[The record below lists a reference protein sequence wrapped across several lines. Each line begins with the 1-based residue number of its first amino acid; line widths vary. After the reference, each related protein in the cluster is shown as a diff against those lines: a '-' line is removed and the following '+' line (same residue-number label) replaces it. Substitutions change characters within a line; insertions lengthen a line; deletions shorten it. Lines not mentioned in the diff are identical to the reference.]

1 MRAHPAGRTLVPRRP
16 VSLELGMA
24 TYIVKKHLLERKEM
38 FPFTLML
45 EPLELC
51 NLACNGCGHIQEY
64 KDVFDKRLTVEHCL
78 QAAEDCGAPIVNIPG
93 GEPLIHKQ
101 IGEIVQ
107 GIINQGRFVYL
118 CTNGILMNRAF
129 EKIAAQKRFAFVV
142 HIDGMESVH
151 DHAVDRQ
158 GVFKKATAHIR
169 EAIARGYRVCTNT
182 TIFRGTPAQE
192 YVDLFAYLK
201 GMGVEGC
208 ITSSGY
214 DYESVTH
221 NREQFLARTDTQ
233 KLYSEVHE
241 LCEGLDIPF
250 YNNPLFHEFLQG
262 KREYRC
268 SAWSMPTYTV
278 QGWRSPCYMLAD
290 THMATIKELFEDTDW
305 EAYGTG
311 RDPRCANCLMHCGYE
326 ASTILDAFSKPKD
339 LLALAR
345 G

>member
-1 MRAHPAGRTLVPRRP
+1 
-16 VSLELGMA
+16 
-24 TYIVKKHLLERKEM
+24 
-38 FPFTLML
+38 
-45 EPLELC
+45 
-51 NLACNGCGHIQEY
+51 
-64 KDVFDKRLTVEHCL
+64 
-78 QAAEDCGAPIVNIPG
+78 
-93 GEPLIHKQ
+93 
-101 IGEIVQ
+101 
-107 GIINQGRFVYL
+107 
-118 CTNGILMNRAF
+118 MNRAF

-151 DHAVDRQ
+151 DHAVGRK
-158 GVFKKATAHIR
+158 GVFKKATAHMR

-182 TIFRGTPAQE
+182 TIFRGTPAEE

-201 GMGVEGC
+201 DMGVEGC
-208 ITSSGY
+208 ITSPGY

-221 NREQFLARTDTQ
+221 GREQFLARTDAQ
-233 KLYSEVHE
+233 RRDSEVHE
-241 LCEGLDIPF
+241 LCERLDIPF

-278 QGWRSPCYMLAD
+278 QSWRSPCYMLAD

>member
-1 MRAHPAGRTLVPRRP
+1 MPRRP

-24 TYIVKKHLLERKEM
+24 TYIAKKHLLERKEM

-51 NLACNGCGHIQEY
+51 NLACSGCGRIQEY
-64 KDVFDKRLTVEHCL
+64 KDVFDKRLTVEQCL
-78 QAAEDCGAPIVNIPG
+78 QAAEDCGAPSVNIPG

-107 GIINQGRFVYL
+107 GIIDQGRFVYL
-118 CTNGILMNRAF
+118 CTNGILMDRAF
-129 EKIAAQKRFAFVV
+129 EKITAQKRFAFVV

-151 DHAVDRQ
+151 DQAVDRA
-158 GVFKKATAHIR
+158 GVFKKATAHMR

-182 TIFRGTPAQE
+182 TIFRGTQPQE
-192 YVDLFAYLK
+192 YVDLFVHLK
-201 GMGVEGC
+201 EMGVEGC
-208 ITSSGY
+208 ITSPGF
-214 DYESVTH
+214 DYASVTDQH
-221 NREQFLARTDTQ
+221 QFLARTEAQ
-233 KLYSEVHE
+233 ELYSEVHAR
-241 LCEGLDIPF
+241 CEGLDIPF

-290 THMATIKELFEDTDW
+290 KHVDTIKELFEDTDW
-305 EAYGTG
+305 EAYGTD

-326 ASTILDAFSKPKD
+326 ASTILDAFSSPKD

>member
-1 MRAHPAGRTLVPRRP
+1 MPRRP

-24 TYIVKKHLLERKEM
+24 TYIAKKHLLERKEM

-51 NLACNGCGHIQEY
+51 NLACSGCGRIQEY
-64 KDVFDKRLTVEHCL
+64 KDVFDKRLTVEQCL

-107 GIINQGRFVYL
+107 GIIDQGRFVYL
-118 CTNGILMNRAF
+118 CTNGILMDRAF
-129 EKIAAQKRFAFVV
+129 EKITAQKRFAFVV

-151 DHAVDRQ
+151 DQAVDRA
-158 GVFKKATAHIR
+158 GVFKKATAHMR

-182 TIFRGTPAQE
+182 TIFRGTQPQE
-192 YVDLFAYLK
+192 YVDLFVHLK
-201 GMGVEGC
+201 EMGVEGC
-208 ITSSGY
+208 ITSPGF
-214 DYESVTH
+214 DYASVTDQH
-221 NREQFLARTDTQ
+221 QFLARTEAQ
-233 KLYSEVHE
+233 ELYSEVHAR
-241 LCEGLDIPF
+241 CEGLDIPF

-268 SAWSMPTYTV
+268 SASSMPTYTV

-290 THMATIKELFEDTDW
+290 KHVDTIKELFEDTDW
-305 EAYGTG
+305 EAYGTD

-326 ASTILDAFSKPKD
+326 ASTILDAFSSPKD

>member
-1 MRAHPAGRTLVPRRP
+1 MPRRP

-24 TYIVKKHLLERKEM
+24 TYIAKKHLLERKEM

-51 NLACNGCGHIQEY
+51 NLACSGCGRIQEY
-64 KDVFDKRLTVEHCL
+64 KDVFDKRLTVEQCL

-107 GIINQGRFVYL
+107 GIIDQGRFVYL
-118 CTNGILMNRAF
+118 CTNGILMDRAF
-129 EKIAAQKRFAFVV
+129 EKITAQKRFAFVV
-142 HIDGMESVH
+142 YIDGMESVH
-151 DHAVDRQ
+151 DQAVDRA
-158 GVFKKATAHIR
+158 GVFKKATAHMR

-182 TIFRGTPAQE
+182 TIFRGTQPQE
-192 YVDLFAYLK
+192 YVDLFVHLK
-201 GMGVEGC
+201 EMGVEGC
-208 ITSSGY
+208 ITSPGF
-214 DYESVTH
+214 DYASVTDQH
-221 NREQFLARTDTQ
+221 QFLARTEAQ
-233 KLYSEVHE
+233 ELYSEVHAR
-241 LCEGLDIPF
+241 CEGLDIPF

-290 THMATIKELFEDTDW
+290 KHVDTIKELFEDTDW
-305 EAYGTG
+305 EAYGTD

-326 ASTILDAFSKPKD
+326 ASTILDAFSSPKD

>member
-1 MRAHPAGRTLVPRRP
+1 
-16 VSLELGMA
+16 MA

-51 NLACNGCGHIQEY
+51 NLACSGCGRIQEY
-64 KDVFDKRLTVEHCL
+64 KDVFDKRLTVEQCL

-107 GIINQGRFVYL
+107 GIIDQGRFVYL
-118 CTNGILMNRAF
+118 CTNGILMDRAF
-129 EKIAAQKRFAFVV
+129 EKITAQKRFAFVV

-151 DHAVDRQ
+151 DQAVDRA
-158 GVFKKATAHIR
+158 GVFKKATAHMR

-182 TIFRGTPAQE
+182 TIFRGTQPQE
-192 YVDLFAYLK
+192 YVDLFVHLK
-201 GMGVEGC
+201 EMGVEGC
-208 ITSSGY
+208 ITSPGF
-214 DYESVTH
+214 DYASVTDQH
-221 NREQFLARTDTQ
+221 QFLARTEAQ
-233 KLYSEVHE
+233 ELYSEVHAR
-241 LCEGLDIPF
+241 CEGLDIPF

-290 THMATIKELFEDTDW
+290 KHVDTIKELFEDTDW

-326 ASTILDAFSKPKD
+326 ASTILDAFSSPKD

>member
-1 MRAHPAGRTLVPRRP
+1 
-16 VSLELGMA
+16 MA
-24 TYIVKKHLLERKEM
+24 TYIAKKHLLERKEM

-51 NLACNGCGHIQEY
+51 NLACSGCGRIQEY
-64 KDVFDKRLTVEHCL
+64 KDVFDKRLTVEQCL

-107 GIINQGRFVYL
+107 GIIDQGRFVYL
-118 CTNGILMNRAF
+118 CTNGILMDRAF
-129 EKIAAQKRFAFVV
+129 EKITAQKRFAFVV

-151 DHAVDRQ
+151 DQAVDRA
-158 GVFKKATAHIR
+158 GVFKKATAHMR

-182 TIFRGTPAQE
+182 TIFRGTQPQE
-192 YVDLFAYLK
+192 YVDLFVHLK
-201 GMGVEGC
+201 EMGVEGC
-208 ITSSGY
+208 ITSPGF
-214 DYESVTH
+214 DYASVTDQH
-221 NREQFLARTDTQ
+221 QFLARTEAQ
-233 KLYSEVHE
+233 ELYSEVHAR
-241 LCEGLDIPF
+241 CEGLDIPF

-290 THMATIKELFEDTDW
+290 KHVDTIKELFEDTDW

-326 ASTILDAFSKPKD
+326 ASTILDAFSRPKD

>member
-1 MRAHPAGRTLVPRRP
+1 MPRRP

-24 TYIVKKHLLERKEM
+24 TYIAKKHLLERKEM

-51 NLACNGCGHIQEY
+51 TLACSGCGRIQEY
-64 KDVFDKRLTVEHCL
+64 KDVFDKRLTVEQCL

-107 GIINQGRFVYL
+107 GIIDQGRFVYL
-118 CTNGILMNRAF
+118 CTNGILMDRAF
-129 EKIAAQKRFAFVV
+129 EKITAQKRFAFVV

-151 DHAVDRQ
+151 DQAVDRA
-158 GVFKKATAHIR
+158 GVFKKATAHMR

-182 TIFRGTPAQE
+182 TIFRGTQPQE
-192 YVDLFAYLK
+192 YVDLFVHLK
-201 GMGVEGC
+201 EMGVEGC
-208 ITSSGY
+208 ITSPGF
-214 DYESVTH
+214 DYASVTDQH
-221 NREQFLARTDTQ
+221 QFLARTEAQ
-233 KLYSEVHE
+233 ELYSEVHAR
-241 LCEGLDIPF
+241 CEGLDIPF

-290 THMATIKELFEDTDW
+290 KHVDTIKELFEDTDW
-305 EAYGTG
+305 EAYGTD

-326 ASTILDAFSKPKD
+326 ASTILDAFSSPKD